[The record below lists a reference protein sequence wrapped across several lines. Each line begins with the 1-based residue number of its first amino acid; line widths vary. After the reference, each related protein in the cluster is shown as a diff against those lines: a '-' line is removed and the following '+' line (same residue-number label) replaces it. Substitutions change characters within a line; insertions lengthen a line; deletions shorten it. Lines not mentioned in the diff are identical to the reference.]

1 MLTPEDKNLFADA
14 TKDVKPVGGKG
25 RAIAPPS
32 LPQPRAP
39 GTLPGKSLGELLE
52 DSSKFAFLYN
62 GEYFEGSVL
71 DLDPCILG
79 RLRAGSYSP
88 EAHIDLHGMNA
99 RQAYEA
105 LHRFIRHA
113 YVKNQRCVTVIT
125 GRGRNSPEGLGVLRP
140 MLRQWLCRIPFK
152 RVVLAFCTAQ
162 AKDGGTGA
170 VYVLLRKFKKSKGRV
185 IWERLPPG
193 EDFPDC

>member
-25 RAIAPPS
+25 RSVTPPS
-32 LPQPRAP
+32 LPLPRAP
-39 GTLPGKSLGELLE
+39 RPIPEKSPYELLE
-52 DSSKFAFLYN
+52 DNAKFAFLHS

-71 DLDPCILG
+71 DLDPCILS
-79 RLRAGSYSP
+79 RLRAGTYSQ
-88 EAHIDLHGMNA
+88 EGHIDLHGMNA
-99 RQAYEA
+99 RQAYDA
-105 LHRFIRHA
+105 LLRFIRQA

-140 MLRQWLCRIPFK
+140 MLRQWLCRVPFK

-162 AKDGGTGA
+162 AKDGGAGA
-170 VYVLLRKFKKSKGRV
+170 VYVLLRKFKKSRGRI

>member
-25 RAIAPPS
+25 RGIAPSS
-32 LPQPRAP
+32 LPQPCVPRS
-39 GTLPGKSLGELLE
+39 LPEKSLCELLE
-52 DSSKFAFLYN
+52 DSSKFAFLHS
-62 GEYFEGSVL
+62 GEYFEASVL

-99 RQAYEA
+99 RQAYDA
-105 LHRFIRHA
+105 LLRFIRHA

-125 GRGRNSPEGLGVLRP
+125 GRGRNSPEGSGVLRL
-140 MLRQWLCRIPFK
+140 MLRQWLCRVPFK
-152 RVVLAFCTAQ
+152 RIVLAFCTAQ
-162 AKDGGTGA
+162 AKDGGAGA
-170 VYVLLRKFKKSKGRV
+170 VYVLLRKFKKSKGRI
-185 IWERLPPG
+185 IWERPPPG
-193 EDFPDC
+193 GDFPDC